1 MPRTAFHLLWGL
13 PVAAMLMG
21 LAAALW
27 PAAEPAATANAAGP
41 APVGAA
47 TWPAT
52 SKPLV
57 TLAGAPAAAPAAEDP
72 MQGLSAEERAA
83 LAAALA
89 GHPARDA
96 EMRRVAG
103 FLRLQRQ
110 VQAWREARAKQP
122 DAAAAARIEAALPA
136 ALAAR
141 SVSAGEALQLQA
153 QLIAAREP
161 DAARADAE
169 LAAWRARHVVA
180 SAGPTARER
189 EFLAQQQALVAA
201 YQGKPE
207 KLEPA
212 LQALR
217 LKHFSGTN

>member
-1 MPRTAFHLLWGL
+1 MPRTASRLLWGL

-27 PAAEPAATANAAGP
+27 PAAEPAVPAKAATP
-41 APVGAA
+41 APVDAA
-47 TWPAT
+47 TQP
-52 SKPLV
+52 SGPQPLAMPTP
-57 TLAGAPAAAPAAEDP
+57 TLAAAPAPEDP
-72 MQGLSAEERAA
+72 MHGLSAEEHAA
-83 LAAALA
+83 LASALA

-110 VQAWREARAKQP
+110 VQAWREARASRP
-122 DAAAAARIEAALPA
+122 DAAGAARIEAALPA

-161 DAARADAE
+161 DPVRADAE
-169 LAAWRARHVVA
+169 LAAWRMRHVVA
-180 SAGPTARER
+180 AEGPGPRER
-189 EFLAQQQALVAA
+189 EFLAQQQALVVA

-212 LQALR
+212 LEALR
-217 LKHFSGTN
+217 LKHFAGTH